1 MIAVLPTP
9 HGEPTGVVLSPEM
22 VALLVRLSNVTT
34 RLEKVVERLDKDG
47 DRRSPP

>member
-9 HGEPTGVVLSPEM
+9 PGEPTGVVRSPEM